1 MSDRQVSDCI
11 DLQRQVYTAAR
22 GKARERC
29 VGIGD
34 RGNVEHERAVLDNG
48 RAVLPRTPFDNKV
61 ERASINFQVYEK
73 FISGII
79 PYGRSRLRCQFDCPW
94 YSTHNRARMLGFR
107 FGVGDLKF

>member
-34 RGNVEHERAVLDNG
+34 RGNVEHERAVL
-48 RAVLPRTPFDNKV
+48 PRTPFDNKFNH
-61 ERASINFQVYEK
+61 ESKHESINFQVYEK

-79 PYGRSRLRCQFDCPW
+79 PYGCS
-94 YSTHNRARMLGFR
+94 
-107 FGVGDLKF
+107 